1 MNVLL
6 TGGLGYI
13 GSHVAVEL
21 MKAGHSVGII
31 DNLKNSKIEVL
42 DKIYNTTGKRPDFQ
56 IVDVR
61 SRDIDS
67 WMDGYDAVIHLAGLK
82 SVAESVLFPQEYFDT
97 NVTGTLNV
105 MRYCIKHEIKKV
117 IFSSSATV
125 YGNSLSGF
133 GVLELDDLNPTN
145 PYGLSK
151 KMAEEIVDNIAAAY
165 KIDACSL
172 RYFNPIGAHESGI
185 IREDPNGFPNNLMP
199 ILCKSAANDKRIR
212 VFGTNWNTPDGT
224 CVRDYIHVVD
234 QAKAHVLALEAHNE
248 KHAKVYNV
256 GTGVGTSV
264 LELIKAF
271 EVSNGIEFDK
281 IIADRRPGDCMSLV
295 CILGNIEQDL
305 GWKPEKTIED
315 MCVDSWNAY
324 KMSAL

>member
-13 GSHVAVEL
+13 GSHIAVEL
-21 MKAGHSVGII
+21 LTMGHHVGII
-31 DNLKNSKIEVL
+31 DNLANSNIEVL
-42 DKIYNTTGKRPDFQ
+42 DKIYKITGKRPDFQ

-67 WMDGYDAVIHLAGLK
+67 WMYGYDSVIHLAGLK
-82 SVAESVLFPQEYFDT
+82 SVAESVLYPEIYFDT

-105 MRYCIKHEIKKV
+105 MRYCIKHNIKKV

-125 YGNSLSGF
+125 YGNSLHGF
-133 GVLELDDLNPTN
+133 GICETDPLNPTN

-151 KMAEEIVDNIAAAY
+151 KMAEEIIEGIAPAY
-165 KIDACSL
+165 KINACSL

-199 ILCKSAANDKRIR
+199 ILCKSADLDKRIG
-212 VFGTNWNTPDGT
+212 VFGTNWNTQDGT
-224 CVRDYIHVVD
+224 CIRDYIHVVD
-234 QAKAHVLALEAHNE
+234 LAKAHVLVLEKINE
-248 KHAKVYNV
+248 NHKKVYNV
-256 GTGVGTSV
+256 GTGNGTSV

-271 EVSNGIEFDK
+271 EISNGIEFDK
-281 IIADRRPGDCMSLV
+281 IIADRRPGDCVSLV
-295 CILGNIEQDL
+295 CDPRAILDDL
-305 GWKPEKTIED
+305 GWRPEKTIED
-315 MCVDSWNAY
+315 MCVDSWKAY
-324 KMSAL
+324 KMSVL